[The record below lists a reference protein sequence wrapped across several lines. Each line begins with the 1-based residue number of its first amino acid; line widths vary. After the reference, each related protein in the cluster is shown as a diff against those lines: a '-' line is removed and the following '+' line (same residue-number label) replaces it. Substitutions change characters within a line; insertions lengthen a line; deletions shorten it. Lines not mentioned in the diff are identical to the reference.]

1 LENLRNQFKDGKYK
15 KMDYCYFSPKKSK
28 NDKKKY
34 PLIVYVHGLA
44 HGRRK
49 RSQVNNSYFPYMVSK
64 EMQLKFN
71 E

>member
-1 LENLRNQFKDGKYK
+1 
-15 KMDYCYFSPKKSK
+15 MDYCYFSPKKSK
-28 NDKKKY
+28 NDNKKY

-44 HGRRK
+44 HGRYK
-49 RSQVNNSYFPYMVSK
+49 RSQVNDSYFPYMVSK